1 MTTRE
6 TEMTYSAWKKAVD
19 EACWKLEGLSID
31 DLPDCPLADWFDAGT
46 RPVTAARRAI
56 RMARE

>member
-1 MTTRE
+1 MK
-6 TEMTYSAWKKAVD
+6 EMTYSAWKKMVD
-19 EACWKLEGLSID
+19 EACWRLVGLSID

-56 RMARE
+56 RMAREEGR